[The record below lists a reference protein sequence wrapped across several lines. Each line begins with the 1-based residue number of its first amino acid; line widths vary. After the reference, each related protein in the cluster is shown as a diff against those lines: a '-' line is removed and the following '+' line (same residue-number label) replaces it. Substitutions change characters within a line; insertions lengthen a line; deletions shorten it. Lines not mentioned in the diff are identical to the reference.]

1 MMEVVTGGSGSGKSA
16 YAEQKICG
24 LQQGTGRLYYIAT
37 MYPYGSETERKI
49 ERHRWMRGGKGFR
62 TLEWYTGLSECIEKE
77 FSGQEGAERLSESAI
92 LLECMSNL
100 VANELYMEQGA
111 GKDTVRSVT
120 EGIRRLKEQSRNLVI
135 VTNEVFSE
143 SVPDSVEMK
152 NYKKVLGEIN
162 RNLAGMADQ
171 VTEVVYGIPW
181 IWKKDADC
189 TPGRLVESAVDHH
202 KENTMKNY
210 EKTGKDPERK
220 NVHLI
225 IGGAFQGKLQ
235 YAETLYS
242 KICWYD
248 GAECQPEQ
256 LEKELTKIDGIVHFE
271 LLVRRWMED
280 GRGTEELT
288 GLLMNRR
295 KGLVV
300 LISDEIGY
308 GLVPVDAFER
318 KYREAHGRLM
328 TDLAAQAQRVDRVV
342 CGIGTRLR

>member
-1 MMEVVTGGSGSGKSA
+1 MIVLVIGGSGSGKSEF
-16 YAEQKICG
+16 AETICME
-24 LQQGTGRLYYIAT
+24 LPAEKKCYIAT
-37 MYPYGSETERKI
+37 MQAFDEESRARIAKHRKA
-49 ERHRWMRGGKGFR
+49 RSGKGFE
-62 TLEWYTGLSECIEKE
+62 TIEQGTHLEAVCLPGGCT
-77 FSGQEGAERLSESAI
+77 A

-171 VTEVVYGIPW
+171 VTEVVYGIPC

-280 GRGTEELT
+280 GRETEELT

>member
-77 FSGQEGAERLSESAI
+77 FSGQEGAERLSESSI
-92 LLECMSNL
+92 LLEC
-100 VANELYMEQGA
+100 
-111 GKDTVRSVT
+111 
-120 EGIRRLKEQSRNLVI
+120 I
-135 VTNEVFSE
+135 TNEVFSE

-171 VTEVVYGIPW
+171 VTEVVYGIPC

-256 LEKELTKIDGIVHFE
+256 LEKELTEIDGIVHFE
-271 LLVRRWMED
+271 QLVRRWMED
-280 GRGTEELT
+280 GRETEELT

-295 KGLVV
+295 KGLV

>member
-1 MMEVVTGGSGSGKSA
+1 
-16 YAEQKICG
+16 
-24 LQQGTGRLYYIAT
+24 
-37 MYPYGSETERKI
+37 
-49 ERHRWMRGGKGFR
+49 
-62 TLEWYTGLSECIEKE
+62 
-77 FSGQEGAERLSESAI
+77 
-92 LLECMSNL
+92 MSNL

-111 GKDTVRSVT
+111 GKDTVRSVI

-181 IWKKDADC
+181 IWKKDAGC
-189 TPGRLVESAVDHH
+189 IPGRLVESAVDHH

-256 LEKELTKIDGIVHFE
+256 LEKELTEIDGIVHFE
-271 LLVRRWMED
+271 QLVRRWMED
-280 GRGTEELT
+280 GRETEELT

-295 KGLVV
+295 KGLV